1 MKLYENFFND
11 GTLTNFYGGKTDSGF
26 KLQINGEEKMKEKEL
41 TAVEWLAMELR
52 HCIEINN
59 IPISP
64 KLLNILEEQAKEMD
78 EQNKMKQYQFK
89 KGDMYRSAYFKDR
102 DSARNFAE
110 FIEAEDFFADAIIF
124 KGELPNGKTYLVEME
139 ILDKD
144 LSNFN
149 ASNYIFHRVLVWE
162 VDKSITFKP
171 E

>member
-1 MKLYENFFND
+1 
-11 GTLTNFYGGKTDSGF
+11 
-26 KLQINGEEKMKEKEL
+26 MKEEL
-41 TAVEWLAMELR
+41 N
-52 HCIEINN
+52 IN
-59 IPISP
+59 IPT
-64 KLLNILEEQAKEMD
+64 
-78 EQNKMKQYQFK
+78 
-89 KGDMYRSAYFKDR
+89 GT
-102 DSARNFAE
+102 
-110 FIEAEDFFADAIIF
+110 IIF